1 MVKNGM
7 ESFDFSD
14 VNPAAP
20 YMIKNFI
27 VSNNNDKPFI
37 DINFEHPFSFKG
49 IVFVICLKGSGR
61 VKIDFKEYCTKEN
74 SVLTVLPNQI
84 VEGVEHSDDF
94 FIELLAFT
102 FDFLSDIPIPK
113 DFDMPRRV
121 AQHPMLNIQEEDIQN
136 LLRYHSFI
144 IDTFNNK
151 KSILFE
157 QIIKGLLYSLLM
169 EIMILYTEQED
180 TGQKEKTSL
189 RREEI
194 VTQFMELLKDHYKV
208 GRSSSYYAD
217 KLCITPKYLS
227 STLKKV
233 TGRSINSWIEDA
245 VLIGA
250 KILLKST
257 NLTVLQISEELN
269 FPNSS
274 YFGRFFKKQT
284 GITPKNYRDS

>member
-1 MVKNGM
+1 MIKNKL

-14 VNPAAP
+14 INTEGSYV
-20 YMIKNFI
+20 IKNFI
-27 VSNNNDKPFI
+27 LSNSNEKPI
-37 DINFEHPFSFKG
+37 DINLKHPFSFKG
-49 IVFVICLKGSGR
+49 IVFIICLKGSGSI
-61 VKIDFKEYCTKEN
+61 KIDFKEYSIKEN
-74 SVLTVLPNQI
+74 SILTILPNQI
-84 VEGVEHSDDF
+84 TENVKHSDDF
-94 FIELLAFT
+94 FIELLGFS
-102 FDFLSDIPIPK
+102 FDFLSDIPLPK
-113 DFDMPRRV
+113 DFNLPQRIARN
-121 AQHPMLNIQEEDIQN
+121 PMLEISNKEVQN

-144 IDTFNNK
+144 IDTFNNAR
-151 KSILFE
+151 SFLFE

-169 EIMILYTEQED
+169 EIVVLYTEQGNEVD
-180 TGQKEKTSL
+180 KDKTSL
-189 RREEI
+189 RSEEI
-194 VTQFMELLKDHYKV
+194 VMQFMELLKDHYKD
-208 GRSSSYYAD
+208 GRLSSYYAD

-274 YFGRFFKKQT
+274 YFGRFFKKHA
-284 GITPKNYRDS
+284 GITPKSYRDS